1 MEPLNEPLVSSDV
14 FEDDDDMDVMVK
26 LMEDVHQVLL
36 ALVVPRVRQVVD
48 PTVWRELCIVERR
61 LTTYLEDFNE
71 ELEDLK

>member
-1 MEPLNEPLVSSDV
+1 
-14 FEDDDDMDVMVK
+14 MVK